1 MQAPPL
7 PYCYKCDGSSTS
19 QCSRCG
25 RVFCAAHGGE
35 RLASQSSVYS
45 RLTVVS
51 ARVLCD
57 ECTPNQALLRL
68 RLGVV
73 IAIALVAGTL
83 VAIMTF
89 NLRR

>member
-1 MQAPPL
+1 
-7 PYCYKCDGSSTS
+7 
-19 QCSRCG
+19 
-25 RVFCAAHGGE
+25 VFCSEHGGE
-35 RLASQSSVYS
+35 RLASQSSPYS
-45 RLTVVS
+45 RFTVS

-89 NLRR
+89 NLRK

>member
-1 MQAPPL
+1 MQASPL
-7 PYCYKCDGSSTS
+7 PYCYKCDDSSTS

-25 RVFCAAHGGE
+25 RVFCLQHGGE
-35 RLASQSSVYS
+35 RLAPQSTGYS
-45 RLTVVS
+45 RFTVS

-89 NLRR
+89 NLQK